1 MSRRKDSARH
11 PVRTALVLALLC
23 LGLLLLAGR
32 ALHLQVLDADF
43 LQVQGQ
49 ARHSRVVKDNSHRGM
64 ILDRNGAPLAVSTP
78 VDSVWA
84 HPPTLIE
91 AGQRLPELAAALGMN
106 ARELAKLLAK
116 HEAREFMY
124 LKRHASPDMVAR
136 VMALKVPGVALQREY
151 RRYYPLGQ
159 VASHVLGYTS
169 VDDIGQEGIE
179 LAHDNSLRAI
189 PGQKRVLKDLRGNV
203 VELVESVV
211 LPKAGQDLVVSL
223 DRHVQ
228 YLAYRELKTAIE
240 THGARGGSAVVLDA
254 QTGEVLAM
262 VNEPDFNPNNR
273 MSFKGPTPRN
283 RAVTDLF
290 EPGSTMKPFTI
301 AAALESG
308 KFRPDTLID
317 TAGGAIQ
324 FGNRVIRDAHPYD
337 TLTVARVIEKSSNV
351 GASKIALALSKQTLW
366 DTLRGV
372 GFGQPTGSGLPGEAT
387 GVLHKPGR
395 WVPVEQASLSFGYG
409 LSVTPLQLAR
419 AYAAFANGGVVPV
432 VTLLKRDVQGCTN
445 AAGGGSRHPAP
456 RDICTSVCVT
466 GCAGAAHEPAD
477 GVRVFSENTAREV
490 RAMLELAVGAE
501 GTGGLARVADYRVA
515 GKTGTVR
522 KLTANGYS
530 ESHYVAWFAGLAP
543 ATNPRLVMVVAV
555 DDPARGGYFGGAV
568 AAPVFARVMAGAL
581 RLLDIA
587 PDAPREEVHKILTVR
602 NERVADDYRDV
613 GGTTPRMEEVEQRRE
628 QLPEQQ
634 PRATSGRYGLLPSRG
649 TSTSMYVGTVAE

>member
-11 PVRTALVLALLC
+11 PVRTALVLALFC
-23 LGLLLLAGR
+23 LGLLLLVAR

-78 VDSVWA
+78 VDSIWT
-84 HPPTLIE
+84 HPPTLIS

-106 ARELAKLLAK
+106 ARELVQLLTK

-151 RRYYPLGQ
+151 RRYYPLGP
-159 VASHVLGYTS
+159 VAGHVLGYTN
-169 VDDIGQEGIE
+169 VDDVGQEGIE
-179 LAHDNSLRAI
+179 LAHDDNLRAI

-203 VELVESVV
+203 VEAVESVV

-228 YLAYRELKTAIE
+228 YLAYRELKAAVE
-240 THGARGGSAVVLDA
+240 SHGARGGTAVVLDA
-254 QTGEVLAM
+254 RTGEVLAM

-273 MSFKGPTPRN
+273 ASFKGPTPRN

-317 TAGGAIQ
+317 TAAGAIQ
-324 FGNRVIRDAHPYD
+324 IGNRVIRDTHPHGP
-337 TLTVARVIEKSSNV
+337 LTVARVIEKSSNV
-351 GASKIALALSKQTLW
+351 GASKIALALSKQSLW
-366 DTLRGV
+366 DMLRGV
-372 GFGQPTGSGLPGEAT
+372 GFGLPTGAGLPGEAA
-387 GVLHKPGR
+387 GVLHQPAR

-419 AYAAFANGGVVPV
+419 AYAAFANGGVVPA
-432 VTLLKRDVQGCTN
+432 VTLLKRDAPGCTN
-445 AAGGGSRHPAP
+445 AAG
-456 RDICTSVCVT
+456 
-466 GCAGAAHEPAD
+466 AACEPAH
-477 GVRVFSENTAREV
+477 GARAFSENTARAV

-587 PDAPREEVHKILTVR
+587 PDAPREEAHRILTVR
-602 NERVADDYRDV
+602 NE
-613 GGTTPRMEEVEQRRE
+613 
-628 QLPEQQ
+628 
-634 PRATSGRYGLLPSRG
+634 
-649 TSTSMYVGTVAE
+649 TVAE

>member
-1 MSRRKDSARH
+1 MSRRKDSTRH

-64 ILDRNGAPLAVSTP
+64 ILDRNGAPLAISTP

-91 AGQRLPELAAALGMN
+91 AAARLPELAAALGMN
-106 ARELAKLLAK
+106 AREIAKLLAK

-124 LKRHASPDMVAR
+124 LKRHAAPDMAAR
-136 VMALKVPGVALQREY
+136 VVALKVPGVALQREY

-159 VASHVLGYTS
+159 VASHVLGYTN
-169 VDDIGQEGIE
+169 VDDVGQEGIE
-179 LAHDNSLRAI
+179 LAHDDSLRAI

-211 LPKAGQDLVVSL
+211 LPKAGQNLVVSL

-254 QTGEVLAM
+254 HTGEVLAM

-273 MSFKGPTPRN
+273 ASFKGPTPRN

-324 FGNRVIRDAHPYD
+324 FGNHVIRDVHPYG

-351 GASKIALALSKQTLW
+351 GASKIALALNKQTLW
-366 DTLRGV
+366 DTLTGV
-372 GFGQPTGSGLPGEAT
+372 GFGLPTGSGLPGEAT

-419 AYAAFANGGVVPV
+419 AYAAFANGGVVPA
-432 VTLLKRDVQGCTN
+432 VTLLKRDVQRCTN
-445 AAGGGSRHPAP
+445 AAGA
-456 RDICTSVCVT
+456 
-466 GCAGAAHEPAD
+466 GCARAASEPAD
-477 GVRVFSENTAREV
+477 GARVFSENTAREV
-490 RAMLELAVGAE
+490 RSMLELAVGAE

-555 DDPARGGYFGGAV
+555 DDPARGGYYGGAV

-587 PDAPREEVHKILTVR
+587 PDAPREEAQKILTVR
-602 NERVADDYRDV
+602 NE
-613 GGTTPRMEEVEQRRE
+613 
-628 QLPEQQ
+628 
-634 PRATSGRYGLLPSRG
+634 
-649 TSTSMYVGTVAE
+649 TVAE